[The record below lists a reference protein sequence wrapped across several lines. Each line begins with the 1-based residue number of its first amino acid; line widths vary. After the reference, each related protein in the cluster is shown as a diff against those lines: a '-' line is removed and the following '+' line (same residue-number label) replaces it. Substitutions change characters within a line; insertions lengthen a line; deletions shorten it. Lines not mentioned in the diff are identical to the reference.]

1 MADPGRPVPGKP
13 FQKINNRMKAVI
25 ICHNVHSFDDHPVT
39 GQPVILF
46 QIQGQVVHIRI
57 CHLNTSSLPWHFF
70 LNINL
75 TGHLIS
81 ADGAFQAGIMV
92 QHMFAILDRLPD
104 PSFLRY
110 FQRSADLFCTQ
121 HFIFYNLF

>member
-75 TGHLIS
+75 TGHLIP
-81 ADGAFQAGIMV
+81 ADSSPQTWIMFQHV
-92 QHMFAILDRLPD
+92 FAILDRLPD
-104 PSFLRY
+104 PAFLRY
-110 FQRSADLFCTQ
+110 FQIVPDFFRCQ
-121 HFIFYNLF
+121 HFLLYNIL

>member
-1 MADPGRPVPGKP
+1 MTDPWCPIPGKP
-13 FQKINNRMKAVI
+13 FQKIDDGMKAVI
-25 ICHNVHSFDDHPVT
+25 IRHNVHGFGDHPVT

-46 QIQGQVVHIRI
+46 QVEGQVVHIRI
-57 CHLNTSSLPWHFF
+57 CHLNASSLPWHCF

-81 ADGAFQAGIMV
+81 AYSSLQTWIMFQHV
-92 QHMFAILDRLPD
+92 FAILDGLPD

-110 FQRSADLFCTQ
+110 FQGSADFFCTQ
-121 HFIFYNLF
+121 HFILYNLF